1 VEPGNLIA
9 GRYRLDQRLAAGG
22 MGAVWRGTD
31 TRLNRTV
38 AIKLLHSG
46 LSGNDRFRARFHQEA
61 QAVAQLQSPGIV
73 GLYDYGEEHAPE
85 GLVSYL
91 IMELV
96 RGQALDGV
104 LRERGRLSPNETLK
118 IMASAAEALDVAHQ
132 AHIIHRDIK
141 PGNMLVG
148 SDGTVKIVD
157 FGIAAAKGGAGLTE
171 TGTVMGTLA
180 YASPEQLQG
189 AQLTGA
195 TDLYSLGIVGYECLA
210 GRPPFA
216 GNEPT
221 AAIAGHLTGQ
231 PGPLPPDVPGPVA
244 QIIMRCLAKDPRQ
257 RFASAAE
264 LAQVCKSGGMG
275 GGTTAILAPS
285 PNPYQSGPSPQSF
298 QSTQVMTPGAAPAMA
313 AGSVAAH
320 TSVQPVQH
328 DEYGS
333 PGTGQYRT
341 GGAPERPLPPPREAE
356 EPRRNPAGPIL
367 VVVAGIAVI
376 IVALVLLKPW
386 DRSDDDKDLT
396 AGEGTSTS
404 SEAETSAEAT
414 DAAEEESSD
423 DSGGDSEEDD
433 SNNGNGNGNGDNEEE
448 EHPDESTSEEGPQQL
463 ELDDYTG
470 WNVND
475 AIEDLEGQGFYN
487 VSAVP
492 TSTESG
498 DHDTCEV
505 LYQSPE
511 GGVEAGEDT
520 QVELSYV
527 SNDESCPGG
536 NQAG

>member
-9 GRYRLDQRLAAGG
+9 GRYRLEQRLAAGG

-31 TRLNRTV
+31 TRLNRVV
-38 AIKLLHSG
+38 AVKLLHSG

-73 GLYDYGEEHAPE
+73 SLYDYGEEHAPE

-96 RGQALDGV
+96 RGQALDTV

-118 IMASAAEALDVAHQ
+118 IMASSAEALHIAHQ

-141 PGNMLVG
+141 PGNLLVG

-189 AQLTGA
+189 SQLTGA
-195 TDLYSLGIVGYECLA
+195 TDLYSLGIVGYECLS

-231 PGPLPPDVPGPVA
+231 PAPLPPDVPAPIA

-275 GGTTAILAPS
+275 GGTTAILAPAPS
-285 PNPYQSGPSPQSF
+285 PYQSGPSPQS
-298 QSTQVMTPGAAPAMA
+298 TQVMTPGGVGAMA
-313 AGSVAAH
+313 AGVAPAH
-320 TSVQPVQH
+320 TSVQPVHH

-333 PGTGQYRT
+333 PTTGQYGA
-341 GGAPERPLPPPREAE
+341 GGPPERPLPPPREPE
-356 EPRRNPAGPIL
+356 EPKRNPTGPIL
-367 VVVAGIAVI
+367 AVVAGIAVLVI
-376 IVALVLLKPW
+376 ALFLLNPW
-386 DRSDDDKDLT
+386 KDDGDDNDPT
-396 AGEGTSTS
+396 AGEDANATSQP
-404 SEAETSAEAT
+404 EAT
-414 DAAEEESSD
+414 EENSQVAEESSD
-423 DSGGDSEEDD
+423 DSGDAEEEDSDSDHNDEEETSSEE
-433 SNNGNGNGNGDNEEE
+433 E
-448 EHPDESTSEEGPQQL
+448 TSEEAPHL
-463 ELDDYTG
+463 VHIDDYTG
-470 WNVND
+470 RDVNE
-475 AIEDLEGQGFYN
+475 AVSDLEGQGFTD
-487 VSAVP
+487 VTPVP
-492 TSTESG
+492 TPADETGEF
-498 DHDTCEV
+498 DTCEV
-505 LYQSPE
+505 LAQSPE
-511 GGVEAGEDT
+511 ADSEVGYET
-520 QVELSYV
+520 PIELSYV
-527 SNDESCPGG
+527 ANDESCPDGV
-536 NQAG
+536 QAG

>member
-1 VEPGNLIA
+1 MEPGNLIA

-264 LAQVCKSGGMG
+264 LAQVCKSGGVG
-275 GGTTAILAPS
+275 GGTTAILAPA

-320 TSVQPVQH
+320 TSAQPVQH
-328 DEYGS
+328 DGYGA

-356 EPRRNPAGPIL
+356 EPRRNPTGPIL
-367 VVVAGIAVI
+367 VVIAGILVI

-386 DRSDDDKDLT
+386 DRSEDDKDLT
-396 AGEGTSTS
+396 AGEDTGTSQ
-404 SEAETSAEAT
+404 AETSAEAT
-414 DAAEEESSD
+414 EAAEEESSD
-423 DSGGDSEEDD
+423 DSGEDSEEDD
-433 SNNGNGNGNGDNEEE
+433 SNSGSGDNEEE
-448 EHPDESTSEEGPQQL
+448 SHPDEETSEEGPQHL

-470 WNVND
+470 WDVNT
-475 AIEDLEGQGFYN
+475 AVADLEANGFSN
-487 VSAVP
+487 ISVVTTAPESA
-492 TSTESG
+492 E
-498 DHDTCEV
+498 HETCEV
-505 LYQSPE
+505 LYQTPE

-520 QVELSYV
+520 QIELSYV
-527 SNDESCPGG
+527 ANDDSCPDG
-536 NQAG
+536 NQI

>member
-9 GRYRLDQRLAAGG
+9 GRYRLEQRLAAGG

-31 TRLNRTV
+31 TRLNRVV
-38 AIKLLHSG
+38 AVKLLHSG

-73 GLYDYGEEHAPE
+73 ALYDYGEEHAPE

-96 RGQALDGV
+96 RGKALDTV

-118 IMASAAEALDVAHQ
+118 ILASAAEALDVAHQ

-141 PGNMLVG
+141 PGNLLVDPDG
-148 SDGTVKIVD
+148 SVKIVD

-231 PGPLPPDVPGPVA
+231 PAPLPPDVPGPIA

-264 LAQVCKSGGMG
+264 FARVCRAGGMG
-275 GGTTAILAPS
+275 GGTTAILSPGAPS
-285 PNPYQSGPSPQSF
+285 PYQSPQG
-298 QSTQVMTPGAAPAMA
+298 TRVMTPAAAPMG
-313 AGSVAAH
+313 AGIVPAH
-320 TSVQPVQH
+320 TSPIQQ
-328 DEYGS
+328 DEYGLGA
-333 PGTGQYRT
+333 GTGQYRT
-341 GGAPERPLPPPREAE
+341 GGAPERPLPPPREPE
-356 EPRRNPAGPIL
+356 KPKRNPAGPIL
-367 VVVAGIAVI
+367 VVAAGLAVIMIAV
-376 IVALVLLKPW
+376 LLLQPW
-386 DRSDDDKDLT
+386 KDDDGT
-396 AGEGTSTS
+396 PAAGDGTTS
-404 SEAETSAEAT
+404 SDASPADNVEESS
-414 DAAEEESSD
+414 DAAEEETS
-423 DSGGDSEEDD
+423 EDD
-433 SNNGNGNGNGDNEEE
+433 GGGNQGSNDNEEE
-448 EHPDESTSEEGPQQL
+448 EEPEEEEATTEQASDLITVEDYEGWLVADAVAHL
-463 ELDDYTG
+463 E
-470 WNVND
+470 
-475 AIEDLEGQGFYN
+475 EQGFN
-487 VSAVP
+487 TIVP
-492 TSTESG
+492 TESA
-498 DHDTCEV
+498 EV
-505 LYQSPE
+505 
-511 GGVEAGEDT
+511 AGENEECAVVA
-520 QVELSYV
+520 Q
-527 SNDESCPGG
+527 NPP
-536 NQAG
+536 AGTEVDWSQEITLEYIMGTTEDCGV

>member
-9 GRYRLDQRLAAGG
+9 GRYRLEQRLAAGG

-31 TRLNRTV
+31 TRLNRVV
-38 AIKLLHSG
+38 AVKLLHSG

-73 GLYDYGEEHAPE
+73 SLYDYGEENAPE

-96 RGQALDGV
+96 RGQALDTV

-118 IMASAAEALDVAHQ
+118 IMASAAEALHIAHQ

-141 PGNMLVG
+141 PGNLLVG
-148 SDGTVKIVD
+148 SDGSVKIVD

-189 AQLTGA
+189 SQLTGA

-231 PGPLPPDVPGPVA
+231 PAPLPPDVPAPVA

-275 GGTTAILAPS
+275 GGTTAILAPAPS
-285 PNPYQSGPSPQSF
+285 PYQSGQSPQSF
-298 QSTQVMTPGAAPAMA
+298 QPSPATQVMTPGGAAAMA
-313 AGSVAAH
+313 AGVAPAH
-320 TSVQPVQH
+320 TSVQPVHH

-333 PGTGQYRT
+333 PTTGQYGA
-341 GGAPERPLPPPREAE
+341 GGPPERPLPPPREAE
-356 EPRRNPAGPIL
+356 EPKRNPTGPIL
-367 VVVAGIAVI
+367 VVVAGIAVLVI
-376 IVALVLLKPW
+376 ALFLLQPW
-386 DRSDDDKDLT
+386 DKSDDDNDPT
-396 AGEGTSTS
+396 AGENTDATSQ
-404 SEAETSAEAT
+404 AEAT
-414 DAAEEESSD
+414 EENTQAADEGGD

-433 SNNGNGNGNGDNEEE
+433 SEENNNNDEEEQTSEE
-448 EHPDESTSEEGPQQL
+448 EHAEEAPQL
-463 ELDDYTG
+463 VEMDDYTG
-470 WNVND
+470 QDVND
-475 AIEDLEGQGFYN
+475 AIDDLEGEGFTS
-487 VSAVP
+487 VTAVP
-492 TSTESG
+492 TATETG
-498 DHDTCEV
+498 EFDTCEV
-505 LYQSPE
+505 LHQSPE
-511 GGVEAGEDT
+511 AGTEVGPET
-520 QVELSYV
+520 PIELSYV
-527 SNDESCPGG
+527 ANDASCPDG
-536 NQAG
+536 NQLAG

>member
-9 GRYRLDQRLAAGG
+9 GRYRLEQRLAAGG

-38 AIKLLHSG
+38 AVKLLHSG

-73 GLYDYGEEHAPE
+73 SLYDYGEEHAPE

-96 RGQALDGV
+96 RGQALDNV
-104 LRERGRLSPNETLK
+104 LRQRGRLSPNETLK

-141 PGNMLVG
+141 PGNLLVD
-148 SDGTVKIVD
+148 SDGSVKIVD

-189 AQLTGA
+189 SQLTGA
-195 TDLYSLGIVGYECLA
+195 TDLYSLGIVAYECLA

-231 PGPLPPDVPGPVA
+231 PGPLPPDVPNAVA
-244 QIIMRCLAKDPRQ
+244 QIVMRCLAKDPRQ

-275 GGTTAILAPS
+275 GGTTTILAPAPS
-285 PNPYQSGPSPQSF
+285 PFQSGQSPQS
-298 QSTQVMTPGAAPAMA
+298 TQIMTPGAAGGMA
-313 AGSVAAH
+313 AGVAPAH

-356 EPRRNPAGPIL
+356 QPKRNPTGPIL
-367 VVVAGIAVI
+367 VVVAGIAVL
-376 IVALVLLKPW
+376 IVALFLLKPW
-386 DRSDDDKDLT
+386 DKSDDDTDRT
-396 AGEGTSTS
+396 AGENAGATSQAESSEDT
-404 SEAETSAEAT
+404 SEAE
-414 DAAEEESSD
+414 EETSD
-423 DSGGDSEEDD
+423 DSGGDSEEDN
-433 SNNGNGNGNGDNEEE
+433 SENNGDGEEDNSEDNNNE
-448 EHPDESTSEEGPQQL
+448 DEPQL
-463 ELDDYTG
+463 VEMEDYTG
-470 WNVND
+470 WDVNE
-475 AIEDLEGQGFYN
+475 AVTELESLGFTA
-487 VSAVP
+487 VSTA
-492 TSTESG
+492 TTEPENAE
-498 DHDTCEV
+498 HATCEV

-511 GGVEAGEDT
+511 SGNEVGYETEIT
-520 QVELSYV
+520 LEYV
-527 SNDESCPGG
+527 ANDDSCPDG
-536 NQAG
+536 NLSEEEGA

>member
-1 VEPGNLIA
+1 MEPGNLIA
-9 GRYRLDQRLAAGG
+9 GRYRLEQRLAAGG

-31 TRLNRTV
+31 TRLNRVV
-38 AIKLLHSG
+38 AVKLLHSG

-73 GLYDYGEEHAPE
+73 SLYDYGEEHAPE

-96 RGQALDGV
+96 RGQALDTV
-104 LRERGRLSPNETLK
+104 LRERGRLSPNETLR

-141 PGNMLVG
+141 PGNLLVG
-148 SDGTVKIVD
+148 TDGSVKIVD

-264 LAQVCKSGGMG
+264 FAQVCKSGGMG

-285 PNPYQSGPSPQSF
+285 PSPYGSSPQSF
-298 QSTQVMTPGAAPAMA
+298 QSTQVMTPGVAPAMA
-313 AGSVAAH
+313 AGVAPAH

-333 PGTGQYRT
+333 PGTGQYRA
-341 GGAPERPLPPPREAE
+341 GGAPDRPLPPPREAE
-356 EPRRNPAGPIL
+356 EPRRNPTGPIL
-367 VVVAGIAVI
+367 VVVAGMAVL
-376 IVALVLLKPW
+376 LVVLFMLKPW
-386 DRSDDDKDLT
+386 DNAADENDTT
-396 AGEGTSTS
+396 AGED
-404 SEAETSAEAT
+404 TSATSQSE
-414 DAAEEESSD
+414 AAEENTEAAEETSD
-423 DSGGDSEEDD
+423 DSGGDDEEDD
-433 SNNGNGNGNGDNEEE
+433 SENTDNGGNDDGG
-448 EHPDESTSEEGPQQL
+448 SEEQTTEDGPQL
-463 ELDDYTG
+463 VEMDDFAG
-470 WNVND
+470 MDVND
-475 AIEDLEGQGFYN
+475 AVSDLEGQGF
-487 VSAVP
+487 SSITPVP
-492 TSTESG
+492 TSTETG
-498 DHDTCEV
+498 EFDTCEV
-505 LYQSPE
+505 LYQTPN
-511 GGVEAGEDT
+511 AGTEVGYDT
-520 QVELSYV
+520 EIVLEYV
-527 SNDESCPGG
+527 ANDDSCPDG

>member
-9 GRYRLDQRLAAGG
+9 GRYRLEQRLAAGG

-31 TRLNRTV
+31 TRLNRVV
-38 AIKLLHSG
+38 AVKLLHSG

-73 GLYDYGEEHAPE
+73 SLYDYGEEHAPE

-96 RGQALDGV
+96 RGQALDTV
-104 LRERGRLSPNETLK
+104 LRERRRLSPNETLK
-118 IMASAAEALDVAHQ
+118 IMASAAEALDIAHQ

-141 PGNMLVG
+141 PGNLLVG
-148 SDGTVKIVD
+148 SDGSVKIVD

-264 LAQVCKSGGMG
+264 LAHVCKSGGMG
-275 GGTTAILAPS
+275 GGTTTILAPA
-285 PNPYQSGPSPQSF
+285 PSPYGQSPQA
-298 QSTQVMTPGAAPAMA
+298 QSTQIMTPGVAPGMA
-313 AGSVAAH
+313 AGVAPAH

-328 DEYGS
+328 DDYGS
-333 PGTGQYRT
+333 TPGTGQYRT

-356 EPRRNPAGPIL
+356 QPKRNPTGPIL
-367 VVVAGIAVI
+367 VVVAGIAVL
-376 IVALVLLKPW
+376 IVAMFLLKPW
-386 DRSDDDKDLT
+386 DKSDDDNDLA
-396 AGEGTSTS
+396 AGEETGTSAATEETEGNT
-404 SEAETSAEAT
+404 EAAEAT
-414 DAAEEESSD
+414 SD
-423 DSGGDSEEDD
+423 DSEENADED
-433 SNNGNGNGNGDNEEE
+433 NSDNNGDNEEE
-448 EHPDESTSEEGPQQL
+448 NTDEATTEEEPELVELGDYMGDNVLDAVDEL
-463 ELDDYTG
+463 ENEGFT
-470 WNVND
+470 NVT
-475 AIEDLEGQGFYN
+475 Y
-487 VSAVP
+487 AVP
-492 TSTESG
+492 TQLVGQYEE
-498 DHDTCEV
+498 CEV
-505 LYQSPE
+505 TAQDPPAGSEVSYDTEIHLEHAPGADC
-511 GGVEAGEDT
+511 GG
-520 QVELSYV
+520 
-527 SNDESCPGG
+527 GG
-536 NQAG
+536 TE

>member
-9 GRYRLDQRLAAGG
+9 GRYRLEQRLAAGG

-31 TRLNRTV
+31 TRLNRVV
-38 AIKLLHSG
+38 AVKLLHSG

-73 GLYDYGEEHAPE
+73 ALYDYGEEHAPE

-96 RGQALDGV
+96 RGQALDTV
-104 LRERGRLSPNETLK
+104 LRERGRLSPSETLK
-118 IMASAAEALDVAHQ
+118 ILASAAEALDVAHQ

-141 PGNMLVG
+141 PGNLLVG

-231 PGPLPPDVPGPVA
+231 PAPLPPDVPAPVA

-264 LAQVCKSGGMG
+264 FAQVCRAGGMG
-275 GGTTAILAPS
+275 GGTTAILSPGMPS
-285 PNPYQSGPSPQSF
+285 PNPYQSPQG
-298 QSTQVMTPGAAPAMA
+298 TRVMTPAAGAAMG
-313 AGSVAAH
+313 AGIVAAH
-320 TSVQPVQH
+320 TSPIQQQ
-328 DEYGS
+328 DEYGMGA
-333 PGTGQYRT
+333 GTGQYRT
-341 GGAPERPLPPPREAE
+341 GGAPERPLPPPRDAE
-356 EPRRNPAGPIL
+356 EPKRNPTGPIL
-367 VVVAGIAVI
+367 VVVAGIAVLVI
-376 IVALVLLKPW
+376 ALFLLNPW
-386 DRSDDDKDLT
+386 DDDSRETTANDGTTSDASQADDAED
-396 AGEGTSTS
+396 TSP
-404 SEAETSAEAT
+404 
-414 DAAEEESSD
+414 AAEE
-423 DSGGDSEEDD
+423 DSEGDSEGD
-433 SNNGNGNGNGDNEEE
+433 SEQGNSDNNNDNNDNEDEQSDDEEPTTAEE
-448 EHPDESTSEEGPQQL
+448 EPEIVEI
-463 ELDDYTG
+463 DDYTG
-470 WNVND
+470 RNVVD
-475 AIEDLEGQGFYN
+475 AVAELESQGFTD
-487 VSAVP
+487 VTPVMTDPEGA
-492 TSTESG
+492 E
-498 DHDTCEV
+498 HDTCEV
-505 LYQSPE
+505 LYQTPE
-511 GGVEAGEDT
+511 GGNEVGYDT
-520 QVELSYV
+520 PIQLEYV
-527 SNDESCPGG
+527 ANDDTCPDG
-536 NQAG
+536 NQI

>member
-1 VEPGNLIA
+1 MEPGNLIA
-9 GRYRLDQRLAAGG
+9 GRYRLEQRLAAGG

-31 TRLNRTV
+31 TRLNRVV
-38 AIKLLHSG
+38 AVKLLHSG

-73 GLYDYGEEHAPE
+73 SLYDYGEEHAPE

-96 RGQALDGV
+96 RGQALDTV
-104 LRERGRLSPNETLK
+104 LRERRRLSPNETLK

-141 PGNMLVG
+141 PGNLLVG
-148 SDGTVKIVD
+148 SDGSVKIVD

-275 GGTTAILAPS
+275 GGTTTILAPA
-285 PNPYQSGPSPQSF
+285 PSPYGQSPQA
-298 QSTQVMTPGAAPAMA
+298 QSTQIMTPGMAPGMA
-313 AGSVAAH
+313 AGVAPAH

-328 DEYGS
+328 DDYGS
-333 PGTGQYRT
+333 TPGTGQYRT

-356 EPRRNPAGPIL
+356 QPKRNPTGPIL
-367 VVVAGIAVI
+367 VVVAGIAVL
-376 IVALVLLKPW
+376 IVAMFLLKPW
-386 DRSDDDKDLT
+386 DKSDDDSDLA
-396 AGEGTSTS
+396 AGEDTGS
-404 SEAETSAEAT
+404 SSAAEESQGDTEAAEAT
-414 DAAEEESSD
+414 SD
-423 DSGGDSEEDD
+423 DSQGDAEEDNSD
-433 SNNGNGNGNGDNEEE
+433 DNNGDNEENTDE
-448 EHPDESTSEEGPQQL
+448 ETTADEEPELVEL
-463 ELDDYTG
+463 EDYSG
-470 WNVND
+470 WDVND
-475 AIEDLEGQGFYN
+475 ALSDLDDQGYT
-487 VSAVP
+487 AVF
-492 TSTESG
+492 STTTAPESS
-498 DHDTCEV
+498 DHGTCEV
-505 LYQSPE
+505 LYQTPE
-511 GGVEAGEDT
+511 GGSEVGYDT
-520 QVELSYV
+520 EITLEYV
-527 SNDESCPGG
+527 ANDDSCPDG
-536 NQAG
+536 NLEG

>member
-9 GRYRLDQRLAAGG
+9 GRYRLEQRLAAGG

-31 TRLNRTV
+31 TRLNRVV
-38 AIKLLHSG
+38 AVKLLHSG

-73 GLYDYGEEHAPE
+73 ALYDYGEEHAPE

-96 RGQALDGV
+96 RGQALDTV
-104 LRERGRLSPNETLK
+104 LRERGRLSPTETLK
-118 IMASAAEALDVAHQ
+118 ILGSAAEALDVAHQ

-141 PGNMLVG
+141 PGNLLVG

-231 PGPLPPDVPGPVA
+231 PAPLPPDVPAPVA

-264 LAQVCKSGGMG
+264 FAQVCRAGGMG
-275 GGTTAILAPS
+275 GGTTAILSPGMPS
-285 PNPYQSGPSPQSF
+285 PNPYQSPQG
-298 QSTQVMTPGAAPAMA
+298 TRVMTPAAGAAMG
-313 AGSVAAH
+313 AGVVAAH
-320 TSVQPVQH
+320 TSPIQQQ
-328 DEYGS
+328 DEYGAGV
-333 PGTGQYRT
+333 GTGQYRT
-341 GGAPERPLPPPREAE
+341 GGAPERPLPPPRDAE
-356 EPRRNPAGPIL
+356 EPKRNPTGPIL
-367 VVVAGIAVI
+367 VVVAGIAVLVI
-376 IVALVLLKPW
+376 ALFLLKPW
-386 DRSDDDKDLT
+386 EDDN
-396 AGEGTSTS
+396 
-404 SEAETSAEAT
+404 ETSANDGTTSDVSQADGAGEET
-414 DAAEEESSD
+414 TTAAEEENGGD
-423 DSGGDSEEDD
+423 DEGDSEQGDND
-433 SNNGNGNGNGDNEEE
+433 NNNGNGNGNDDEHSDEEE
-448 EHPDESTSEEGPQQL
+448 PTTEEEP
-463 ELDDYTG
+463 EIVEIDDYTG
-470 WNVND
+470 RDVNE
-475 AIEDLEGQGFYN
+475 AKSELEEQGFTDI
-487 VSAVP
+487 STTATVP
-492 TSTESG
+492 GGTEN
-498 DHDTCEV
+498 DTCEV
-505 LYQSPE
+505 ISQSPE
-511 GGVEAGEDT
+511 GGTEAGYDT
-520 QVELSYV
+520 PIQLEYV
-527 SNDESCPGG
+527 ANDESCPDG
-536 NQAG
+536 NLG

>member
-1 VEPGNLIA
+1 MEPGNLIA
-9 GRYRLDQRLAAGG
+9 GRYRLEQRLAAGG

-38 AIKLLHSG
+38 AVKLLHSG

-73 GLYDYGEEHAPE
+73 SLYDYGEEQAPE

-96 RGQALDGV
+96 RGQALDNV
-104 LRERGRLSPNETLK
+104 LRQRGRLSPNETLK

-141 PGNMLVG
+141 PGNLLVD
-148 SDGTVKIVD
+148 SDGSVKIVD

-195 TDLYSLGIVGYECLA
+195 TDLYSLGIVAYECLA

-221 AAIAGHLTGQ
+221 AAIAGHLTGR

-244 QIIMRCLAKDPRQ
+244 QTVMRCLAKDPRQ

-264 LAQVCKSGGMG
+264 LAQVCKAGGMG
-275 GGTTAILAPS
+275 GGTTTILAPAPS
-285 PNPYQSGPSPQSF
+285 PYQSGQSP
-298 QSTQVMTPGAAPAMA
+298 QSTQVMTPGMAPAMA
-313 AGSVAAH
+313 AGVAPAH

-356 EPRRNPAGPIL
+356 QPKRNPTGPIL

-376 IVALVLLKPW
+376 IVALFLLKPW
-386 DRSDDDKDLT
+386 DKSDENDL
-396 AGEGTSTS
+396 AGGEDTGATQQAQAT
-404 SEAETSAEAT
+404 EEAT
-414 DAAEEESSD
+414 EAAEETRDE
-423 DSGGDSEEDD
+423 SGGDSEEDNSD
-433 SNNGNGNGNGDNEEE
+433 DNGGNEEDHSEDDNAE
-448 EHPDESTSEEGPQQL
+448 EESQL
-463 ELDDYTG
+463 VEIDDYTG
-470 WNVND
+470 WNVTD
-475 AIEDLEGQGFYN
+475 ALEDLESQGFTAAH
-487 VSAVP
+487 SMTTEP
-492 TSTESG
+492 ESTE
-498 DHDTCEV
+498 HDTCEV

-511 GGVEAGEDT
+511 SGAEIGYDT
-520 QVELSYV
+520 PITLEYV
-527 SNDESCPGG
+527 ANDDSCPEGDLSE
-536 NQAG
+536 